1 MMSDRIGHWCSVR
14 LQNIIRLVLSVVGE
28 DDFFCRFNNNN
39 NNRGVL
45 FLLFVGFPLLA
56 QRATKCALVSAPL
69 WSFARRKQKTS
80 TMSQHLESTDNA
92 MTAITVGSAAVVGAP
107 APKVS
112 LAIAS
117 GRRGAVGG

>member
-39 NNRGVL
+39 RVL

-69 WSFARRKQKTS
+69 WSFAPRKT
-80 TMSQHLESTDNA
+80 ENIDDE
-92 MTAITVGSAAVVGAP
+92 P
-107 APKVS
+107 AFRK
-112 LAIAS
+112 
-117 GRRGAVGG
+117 R